1 MCDGEAIWTDN
12 QFTELEGL
20 NGIGKFTAKS
30 FGKIREF
37 YKSNGSEDVM
47 NCDSVAMMCALYPE
61 FVKNTLSTH
70 ASCITDEGET
80 YSQVIFYKEGFTYD
94 VVKNDFDYNVTHVTE
109 VDKAA
114 YFTNYIN
121 AIR

>member
-47 NCDSVAMMCALYPE
+47 N
-61 FVKNTLSTH
+61 
-70 ASCITDEGET
+70 
-80 YSQVIFYKEGFTYD
+80 
-94 VVKNDFDYNVTHVTE
+94 
-109 VDKAA
+109 
-114 YFTNYIN
+114 
-121 AIR
+121 

>member
-1 MCDGEAIWTDN
+1 MCDGEAMWTDN

-20 NGIGKFTAKS
+20 NGIGKFTAK
-30 FGKIREF
+30 
-37 YKSNGSEDVM
+37 SEDVM

-94 VVKNDFDYNVTHVTE
+94 VVKNDFDYNVTLVTE

>member
-1 MCDGEAIWTDN
+1 MCDGEAMWTDN

-30 FGKIREF
+30 FG
-37 YKSNGSEDVM
+37 
-47 NCDSVAMMCALYPE
+47 
-61 FVKNTLSTH
+61 NTLSTH

-94 VVKNDFDYNVTHVTE
+94 VVKNDFDYNVTLVTE